1 MTGDD
6 LLRDDEVTDIHSMS
20 LSCALAEGDY
30 RARELVAGSHR
41 GLNKLAIR

>member
-6 LLRDDEVTDIHSMS
+6 LLRDDEVTDIHSMAVT
-20 LSCALAEGDY
+20 CALAQGDH

-41 GLNKLAIR
+41 GLNELSVG